1 VVEPPEALWNEQLRL
16 MVELDGVPLP
26 RWDRKPSGAA
36 GFGGWLLTRG
46 AWYLALLSLGESLG
60 EGEGRTHPALRPW
73 QAATA
78 PPGLAAVLDSVASA
92 LEAPEAP
99 RELVGAAVA
108 LVARLRAVLG
118 PLGAGGSPHRLE
130 RAAVVADE
138 AALGVL
144 SFASLAALRG
154 DGIGTLG
161 LKYLLEARRIAPQT
175 VAAAAFAAFA
185 QAGNPIEDVDIF
197 AEPELAELL
206 VPHAPP
212 SVLSSLLPALERR
225 LGAAALARLP
235 IADAQW
241 SQVFAAGGDVPVAL
255 FSFVPD
261 GLVAAAVRAAC
272 ASRNDDALAVLWR
285 RFPTLLGG
293 FVRSALTPAGAP
305 GVELERLLST
315 IPESA
320 AVGLI
325 ATLDDV
331 DALLRARGAS
341 LMVLRRHLHR
351 ELTRLDPKAEA
362 FRDTYA
368 LFDELER
375 RCAKVVG

>member
-1 VVEPPEALWNEQLRL
+1 V
-16 MVELDGVPLP
+16 
-26 RWDRKPSGAA
+26 
-36 GFGGWLLTRG
+36 
-46 AWYLALLSLGESLG
+46 
-60 EGEGRTHPALRPW
+60 LRPW
-73 QAATA
+73 QAATV
-78 PPGLAAVLDSVASA
+78 PHGLSAVLDSVALS
-92 LEAPEAP
+92 LEQPEAP
-99 RELVGAAVA
+99 RAVVGAAVA
-108 LVARLRAVLG
+108 LVARLRGVLG
-118 PLGAGGSPHRLE
+118 PLGADGASHRLE

-285 RFPTLLGG
+285 RFPTLLSG